1 MIFYVNIC
9 YGEVYKRLFVLIFK
23 GKKGDDMARKDIT
36 SEKKTKP
43 LTKKERKEQKKQ
55 RKQKHVSYE

>member
-1 MIFYVNIC
+1 MS
-9 YGEVYKRLFVLIFK
+9 
-23 GKKGDDMARKDIT
+23 KDIP

-55 RKQKHVSYE
+55 RKQKHISYE

>member
-1 MIFYVNIC
+1 MS
-9 YGEVYKRLFVLIFK
+9 
-23 GKKGDDMARKDIT
+23 KDIPT
-36 SEKKTKP
+36 EKKSKP

>member
-1 MIFYVNIC
+1 MSKDISA
-9 YGEVYKRLFVLIFK
+9 
-23 GKKGDDMARKDIT
+23 GKKSK
-36 SEKKTKP
+36 S